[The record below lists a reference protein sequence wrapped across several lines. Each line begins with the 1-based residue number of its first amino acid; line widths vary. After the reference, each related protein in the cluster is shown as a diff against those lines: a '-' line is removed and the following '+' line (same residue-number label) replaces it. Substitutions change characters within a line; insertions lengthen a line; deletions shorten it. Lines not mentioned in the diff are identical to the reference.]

1 MASFKYAQR
10 PVPTVRRRLALTD
23 QLTKQKSGTNL
34 IWAEHTS
41 SHLGIRIA
49 ARTTTL
55 VLLVIGSVI
64 ASIANGVGVSTTET
78 ETGCTFSLEE
88 RDTEERRIVIIYH
101 LTKRPRR
108 RIIDYGWVKN
118 FGQT

>member
-1 MASFKYAQR
+1 MNII
-10 PVPTVRRRLALTD
+10 
-23 QLTKQKSGTNL
+23 G
-34 IWAEHTS
+34 AEHTS

-64 ASIANGVGVSTTET
+64 ASVASGVGVSTTET

-88 RDTEERRIVIIYH
+88 KD
-101 LTKRPRR
+101 
-108 RIIDYGWVKN
+108 IDR
-118 FGQT
+118 